1 MWPRAVHVRYAH
13 LHHRRKKGLSLWAR
27 LSPSMNTVSTVERSE
42 ARQNTCL
49 QWMPEDFDV
58 LMRGCGACITCSG
71 WPSTFCGGRMKT
83 PSARS
88 LRSRVKPYWVS
99 SLIILKH
106 GQERRAKTF
115 PLLQCCHVTAGVA
128 TVALTEAFH
137 HEKHVLARSTR
148 RALAMKVP
156 RCCGLFMESWR

>member
-1 MWPRAVHVRYAH
+1 MWPRAIHVRYAH

-58 LMRGCGACITCSG
+58 LMRGCGACITCSS
-71 WPSTFCGGRMKT
+71 WPSTFCGGHMKT
-83 PSARS
+83 PSARKPEKPHEAVLSKLTDHFETWTRKACKNFS
-88 LRSRVKPYWVS
+88 LAAMLPRDCRCCRGCPYRS
-99 SLIILKH
+99 
-106 GQERRAKTF
+106 F
-115 PLLQCCHVTAGVA
+115 P
-128 TVALTEAFH
+128 

-148 RALAMKVP
+148 RTLAMNVP
-156 RCCGLFMESWR
+156 RCCGLMESWR